1 MSERIPQGGFACLK
15 QLRAEL
21 QQCHADELEQHRDRM
36 LALIDSAIDERIR
49 QNRGRG
55 DTINLLSDAFLGGL
69 KWGTV
74 SSDGELSAEA
84 FGRHS
89 ELLTQVGGLDAV
101 GVLYL
106 FYVLESKAVEWI
118 RSLGALAQTTNPKR
132 VGEQCP
138 HIPEGLILNAD
149 MALKGDKIK
158 GGRSGGL
165 DSENLKKYHEDRT
178 EWLSNGG
185 KAEESCEHFDVRM
198 GEKYSRSAKTMSKYR
213 QGPRKSP
220 DTSSAGDR
228 AKSA

>member
-1 MSERIPQGGFACLK
+1 MSEQIPQDGFACLK
-15 QLRAEL
+15 QLRVEL
-21 QQCHADELEQHRDRM
+21 HQCHADELEQHRDRM

-101 GVLYL
+101 GMLYL

-118 RSLGALAQTTNPKR
+118 RSLSALAQTTNPR
-132 VGEQCP
+132 IVGEQSP
-138 HIPEGLILNAD
+138 HIPEDLILNAV
-149 MALKGDKIK
+149 MALGA
-158 GGRSGGL
+158 
-165 DSENLKKYHEDRT
+165 ELKT
-178 EWLSNGG
+178 I
-185 KAEESCEHFDVRM
+185 
-198 GEKYSRSAKTMSKYR
+198 
-213 QGPRKSP
+213 
-220 DTSSAGDR
+220 R
-228 AKSA
+228 AKAGQTMTRHGKKAVRTAWINAGLHQRKAKRGELAQFCAWAAKEHNCAADTIQKNWIPAWRRELTPP